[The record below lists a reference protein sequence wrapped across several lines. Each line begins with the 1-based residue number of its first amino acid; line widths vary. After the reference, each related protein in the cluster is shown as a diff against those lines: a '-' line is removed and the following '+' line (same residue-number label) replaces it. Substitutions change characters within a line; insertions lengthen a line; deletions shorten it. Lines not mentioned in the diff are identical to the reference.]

1 MNPGSH
7 PNYALNILV
16 GFILPLVPQ
25 TYRCFRVEP
34 RRTPQSQRATRLLSW
49 PHQTLLM
56 LTVAPL
62 GDTDCSLSFLLLP
75 SQPPPLLTSAQRGPT
90 SSVFPVTV
98 HTKAVHIPYPQL
110 SVLSI
115 TEACP
120 PASCLRPSTA
130 PPVTLPLE
138 NLVVSPR
145 PSANAWP

>member
-75 SQPPPLLTSAQRGPT
+75 SQPPPLLTSAPEG
-90 SSVFPVTV
+90 SN
-98 HTKAVHIPYPQL
+98 QL
-110 SVLSI
+110 SLSCN
-115 TEACP
+115 CP
-120 PASCLRPSTA
+120 HQGCTYTLSSAFSPEHYRGLSSSQLPQALHSTTSHIA
-130 PPVTLPLE
+130 IGEPGSL
-138 NLVVSPR
+138 S
-145 PSANAWP
+145 